1 MTGLLWPAVL
11 GPATSRAGQVRLRPL
26 RRGDGQAWRDQRIV
40 DEDLLHPWEA
50 SDPTAWPDRHTR
62 GSWTRHRRSL
72 LVAAR
77 RAEAAPF
84 AIEVDGAFAGQVTV
98 GGVRYG
104 VQRSG
109 WVGYW
114 VSSAVQGHGVATISV
129 ALVLEHLFTTVGL
142 HRIEA
147 TIAPANV
154 PSRTVVGHLGFRQ
167 EGLLRDYLHVGGSW
181 TDHLL
186 FAITAPE
193 WRGRFA
199 EVVTGVSS
207 KG

>member
-1 MTGLLWPAVL
+1 MTGLLWPATL

-26 RRGDGQAWRDQRIV
+26 RRADGPAWRAQRIT
-40 DEDLLHPWEA
+40 DEDLLFPWEA
-50 SDPTAWPDRHTR
+50 SDPAPWPERHTR
-62 GSWTRHRRSL
+62 GSWSRHRRSL
-72 LVAAR
+72 LLAAR

-84 AIEVDGAFAGQVTV
+84 AIEVDGVFAGQVTV

-114 VSSAVQGHGVATISV
+114 VSSSVQGHGVATVAV
-129 ALVLEHLFTTVGL
+129 ALILEHLFGAVGL
-142 HRIEA
+142 HRVEA

-154 PSRTVVGHLGFRQ
+154 PSRAVVGHLGFRQ

-186 FAITAPE
+186 FALTAPE

-199 EVVTGVSS
+199 EVVAGVSS